1 MSVINPATKLQWYQK
16 HMPKKLN
23 AAKAIFLHEVSDVLS
38 NFRYVCVSDNV
49 QLRQYYKGPTS
60 LHNQPSDVFS
70 DDTWENDVLGLNFAA
85 DHLQSQTL
93 EAEVESYLLDSRTG
107 TNSLMFWQVWEL
119 TFYDLFDSIL
129 TLPNRRTSIGIPL
142 YSHLLWIS
150 CPFKGWQYLVNVCSH
165 LRKRQCLLAGTISCQ
180 NHILPELMEALQMLK
195 FSVQKGRGLSFTEG
209 WDKESELRELEK
221 LASDEGMIL
230 EDMMA
235 FIASLDE

>member
-16 HMPKKLN
+16 HMPEKLN

-38 NFRYVCVSDNV
+38 NFCYVCVSDNV
-49 QLRQYYKGPTS
+49 QLQQYYKGPTS

-93 EAEVESYLLDSRTG
+93 EAEVKSYLLDSRTG

-119 TFYDLFDSIL
+119 TFYDLFNSIL
-129 TLPNRRTSIGIPL
+129 TLPNRRTSISIPL

-150 CPFKGWQYLVNVCSH
+150 CPFKGRQYLVNVCSR
-165 LRKRQCLLAGTISCQ
+165 LQKR
-180 NHILPELMEALQMLK
+180 
-195 FSVQKGRGLSFTEG
+195 
-209 WDKESELRELEK
+209 
-221 LASDEGMIL
+221 
-230 EDMMA
+230 
-235 FIASLDE
+235 